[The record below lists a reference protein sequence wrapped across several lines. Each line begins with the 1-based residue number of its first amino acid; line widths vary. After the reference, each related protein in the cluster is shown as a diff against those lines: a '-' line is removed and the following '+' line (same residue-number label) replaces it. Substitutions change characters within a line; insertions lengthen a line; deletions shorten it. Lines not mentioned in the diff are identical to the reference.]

1 MDLFNSSEIPP
12 PKPTSL
18 AHTSLS
24 SRMRPQN
31 LNEIRGQDHLL
42 GTGCLLRRAIDADR
56 FNSIIFYGPP
66 GCGKL
71 LWQKS

>member
-18 AHTSLS
+18 AHTSPLS

-42 GTGCLLRRAIDADR
+42 GTGCLLSELLMRIALTVLFFMDRLDAE
-56 FNSIIFYGPP
+56 
-66 GCGKL
+66 KL
-71 LWQKS
+71 LWQK